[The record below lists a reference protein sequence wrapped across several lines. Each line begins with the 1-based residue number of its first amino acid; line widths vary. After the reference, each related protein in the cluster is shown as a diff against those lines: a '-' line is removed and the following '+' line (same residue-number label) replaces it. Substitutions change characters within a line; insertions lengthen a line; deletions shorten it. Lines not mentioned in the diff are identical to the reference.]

1 MKKKFEI
8 FLIRFAS
15 RILRSR
21 NIERASF
28 ITRKDNNQIW
38 YISDRLDSISKRM
51 ECSYDEN
58 N

>member
-1 MKKKFEI
+1 MSKMWEI

-15 RILRSR
+15 WILKSR
-21 NIERASF
+21 NIDRAMF
-28 ITRKDNNQIW
+28 ISRKDNNQIW
-38 YISDRLDSISKRM
+38 YISDRLDSIAKRM